1 MAPGEATLASENLPT
16 NRAAGAVLGGAAIFS
31 IFVMVNHP
39 TSAHAG
45 PVGGM
50 VHGMMILLLCLMSWG
65 FANFALALGAR
76 RALVLAGIIAYAVS
90 LFGHIGAATINGFVV
105 PALAAREVTDHN
117 LYLLAWE
124 SNQALA
130 RLGVIATGTAYGLWS
145 IELVRRPGLERW
157 LGLAGLVAGFVPAA
171 LLVAGLVRMN
181 VSGAILVY
189 AMHAAWAM
197 LVGAMLWRGGISSVD
212 QPSG

>member
-1 MAPGEATLASENLPT
+1 MAKEFGPA
-16 NRAAGAVLGGAAIFS
+16 NRAAGAVLGGAAMLS
-31 IFVMVNHP
+31 IVVMVNHP

-45 PVGGM
+45 PVGGI

-76 RALVLAGIIAYAVS
+76 RSFVLAGIIAYAVS

-105 PALAAREVTDHN
+105 PAIAARHVANHD
-117 LYLLAWE
+117 LYLFAWE
-124 SNQALA
+124 ANQALA
-130 RLGVIATGTAYGLWS
+130 RLGVIAAGAAYGLWS
-145 IELVRRPGLERW
+145 IELLRRRGLERW
-157 LGLAGLVAGFVPAA
+157 LGLAGLFAGFVPAA
-171 LLVAGLVRMN
+171 LLAAGLIRMN

-189 AMHAAWAM
+189 AVHAAWAL